1 MSALSIQVDSLR
13 SRLPRHAPAMAR
25 LSRMLPAMARQAQL
39 EATLLVSAREP
50 VIMDPARVLIESDAG
65 RALLRFDL
73 ASSPALESIAADRN
87 DARRV
92 ALANLYL
99 SPWLAALQPA
109 HTGALVVRAV
119 GRDVGREV
127 GREVGRDAMSEDAHD
142 MASLSGLS
150 LMLGT
155 DMPCVVDA
163 IDPSLADA
171 LARGIDDAA
180 ASRDGHRVT
189 GRMAGRLH
197 IATRT
202 LRLDVL
208 QSLRAGDVL
217 LGWPLRAP
225 FTAGAPLHGLSLRW
239 GAAHGMQAHATVSV
253 EGSTLILQSPLTMIH
268 DTQDLAA
275 DAAPD
280 IDVPLEAPQAME
292 GDTDDNR
299 TAQADVPVID
309 LGPMTVPVRV
319 ELVTL
324 DLSLDAI
331 AALHA
336 GSIVELPA
344 PLDGAIVQLVCC
356 GNTVAS
362 GQLVAVGDNLGV
374 RIVQPLQ
381 ATVDGH

>member
-1 MSALSIQVDSLR
+1 MSALTVQVDTLR

-25 LSRMLPAMARQAQL
+25 LSRMLPALARQAQL
-39 EATLLVSAREP
+39 GATLLVSAREP
-50 VIMDPARVLIESDAG
+50 VIVDPARVVIESDAG
-65 RALLRFDL
+65 RAVLRFDL
-73 ASSPALESIAADRN
+73 ASSPALESIAADHD

-109 HTGALVVRAV
+109 HTGTLVVRDLTRNLDHDAARHAGRNAV
-119 GRDVGREV
+119 TEH
-127 GREVGRDAMSEDAHD
+127 AHG
-142 MASLSGLS
+142 MASMSGLS

-155 DMPCVVDA
+155 DMPCIVDA

-180 ASRDGHRVT
+180 GSHAGHRVT
-189 GRMAGRLH
+189 GRIAGRLH

-202 LRLDVL
+202 LRLDIL

-239 GAAHGMQAHATVSV
+239 GTAHGMQAHATVSID
-253 EGSTLILQSPLTMIH
+253 GSTLILESPLTMIH

-280 IDVPLEAPQAME
+280 TALPPDASQAME
-292 GDTDDNR
+292 PDVP
-299 TAQADVPVID
+299 AQADVPVID

-324 DLSLDAI
+324 ELSLDAI
-331 AALHA
+331 AALHP